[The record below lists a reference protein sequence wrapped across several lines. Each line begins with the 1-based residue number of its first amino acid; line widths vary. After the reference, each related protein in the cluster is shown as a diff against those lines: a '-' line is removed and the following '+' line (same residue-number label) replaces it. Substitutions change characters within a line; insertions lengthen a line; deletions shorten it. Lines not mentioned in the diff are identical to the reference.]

1 MNDIQRRK
9 SGAEDLSLKFV
20 LTVFQAVW
28 TLEFGEVEE
37 LTSEASGKPPVL
49 ITFGWSLG
57 MIMSSAVLMRIRFH
71 RKRLAAGWNTK
82 MI

>member
-28 TLEFGEVEE
+28 TLEFGEVVEV
-37 LTSEASGKPPVL
+37 LSDASVKPPVL
-49 ITFGWSLG
+49 LIFGWSFG
-57 MIMSSAVLMRIRFH
+57 MIMSFVVLI
-71 RKRLAAGWNTK
+71 KGNQAPQEKPGPTPENQE
-82 MI
+82 

>member
-37 LTSEASGKPPVL
+37 VNSEASGKSLAL
-49 ITFGWSLG
+49 IILDG
-57 MIMSSAVLMRIRFH
+57 
-71 RKRLAAGWNTK
+71 RLV
-82 MI
+82 